1 MKKIISIKNLCFGYQ
16 SYEVL
21 HKVSCDIERGDYI
34 ALVGENGSGK
44 TTLVKIILGLLK
56 PKHGIVKI
64 FGEAPK
70 DFHNWNQIGYLPQS
84 LQMSNRQFP
93 ATVYEIITE
102 GAISKPG
109 FFKKLSHKN
118 KEQITSVARQMNL
131 LKLLNHP
138 INNLSGGQ
146 WQRVLLARALVN
158 NPELLILDEPSN
170 TLDSLSREQFFTY
183 LKNLNQENKTTI
195 ILITHDIGTVGNY
208 ANKLL
213 YVDKTVQ
220 FFGKFSDFC
229 HSEDMQKKFGPSSQ
243 HLICHQH

>member
-1 MKKIISIKNLCFGYQ
+1 MNKIISIRNVCFEYQ
-16 SYEVL
+16 VHEVL
-21 HKVSCDIERGDYI
+21 HKVSGDIERGDYV

-44 TTLVKIILGLLK
+44 TTLIKIILGLLK
-56 PKHGIVKI
+56 PKHGTVKI
-64 FGEAPK
+64 FGEPIK
-70 DFHNWNQIGYLPQS
+70 KFHDWSRIGYLPQS
-84 LQMSNRQFP
+84 LQMANRQFP
-93 ATVYEIITE
+93 ATVYEIIAE
-102 GAISKPG
+102 GAISKHS

-131 LKLLNHP
+131 LKLLNRP

-158 NPELLILDEPSN
+158 KPELLILDEPSN

-183 LKNLNQENKTTI
+183 LKKLNQENKTTI

-229 HSEDMQKKFGPSSQ
+229 HSGDMQKKFGPSSQ